1 MKNHTNIMNRRNFLK
16 GIGLA
21 CAGALCADR
30 LLFAAG
36 TEPAP
41 VNGKETRMP
50 NIVLIMTDDQGW
62 GETGY
67 YHHPALKTPNLD
79 AMAAN
84 GLRFDRFYAGAPVCS
99 PTRASVLTGRANDRC
114 GVPNHGHALRL
125 QEKTLPQA
133 LKRRG
138 YTTGH
143 FGKWHLDGL
152 TGPGAPI
159 LKDDP
164 RGPGAFGFD
173 EWLSATNYFDMN
185 PVLSRNGK
193 FEAFKGDTSSVIVG
207 EALKFIRAAAQ
218 DKKPCFAVIWDG
230 SPHKP
235 WIASKEDQELF
246 PGLDEESRKH
256 YGELAAFDRGVG
268 MLRNGLRDLKIE
280 NDTLVWYCSD
290 NGGLGGVTPGTVGNL
305 RGLKGSVWEG
315 GLRVPGIVEWPAAI
329 KPRVT
334 AYPASTMD
342 IFPTIAAVLGLT
354 QSDLL
359 EPVDGGSLAELFNRE
374 IARREKPIPFRYQKQ
389 GALVDNDFKLVTENI
404 GEGSWELYNLK
415 ADTGETKNIAGEQPE
430 IFGRMKSTFEKWNAS
445 VDGSV
450 AGRDYPEGKVRADEP
465 KPHSWREDERYKAL
479 FSEWEKKPEYNRLMR
494 NVNKNK
500 E

>member
-1 MKNHTNIMNRRNFLK
+1 MAKKIDRRNFLK
-16 GIGLA
+16 GISLA
-21 CAGALCADR
+21 CAGAFWADR
-30 LLFAAG
+30 LLIAAG
-36 TEPAP
+36 PGPAH

-67 YHHPALKTPNLD
+67 YNHPALKTPNLD

-138 YTTGH
+138 YATGH

-173 EWLSATNYFDMN
+173 EWLSATNYFDMD
-185 PVLSRNGK
+185 PVLSRKGK
-193 FEAFKGDTSSVIVG
+193 FESFKGDTSSVIVG

-218 DKKPCFAVIWDG
+218 ENKPFFAVIWDG
-230 SPHKP
+230 SPHRP
-235 WIASKEDQELF
+235 WIASKEDQDLF

-268 MLRNGLRDLKIE
+268 MLRKGLRDLKIAD
-280 NDTLVWYCSD
+280 DTLVWYCSD
-290 NGGLGGVTPGTVGNL
+290 NGGLGGVNPGTVGGL

-315 GLRVPGIVEWPAAI
+315 GLRVPGIVEWPSAI
-329 KPRVT
+329 KHRVT
-334 AYPASTMD
+334 SYPASTMD
-342 IFPTIAAVLGLT
+342 IFPTIAEMLELPE
-354 QSDLL
+354 SDLL
-359 EPVDGGSLAELFNRE
+359 EPVDGASLIPLFGAD

-389 GALVDNDFKLVTENI
+389 GALVDNEMKLVTQNI
-404 GEGSWELYNLK
+404 GEGRWELYDLK
-415 ADTGETKNIAGEQPE
+415 ADAGETRNIAEKQTGTFSK
-430 IFGRMKSTFEKWNAS
+430 IKSTFEKWNTS
-445 VDGSV
+445 VDNSV
-450 AGRDYPEGKVRADEP
+450 AGKDYPEGKVRADEP
-465 KPHSWREDERYKAL
+465 KPRSWTSDERYQAL
-479 FSEWEKKPEYNRLMR
+479 FAEWEKKPEYSRLMR
-494 NVNKNK
+494 QVNSRKK
-500 E
+500 